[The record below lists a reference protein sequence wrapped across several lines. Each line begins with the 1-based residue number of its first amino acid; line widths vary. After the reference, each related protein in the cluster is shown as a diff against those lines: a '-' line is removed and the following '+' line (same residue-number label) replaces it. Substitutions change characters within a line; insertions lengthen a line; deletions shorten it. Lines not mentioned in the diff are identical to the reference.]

1 MPSSKGSSQ
10 PRDRAC
16 DSYDSRAR
24 QADSLLLS
32 HWFNLGSQWSLSTG
46 RPSRLMLVSL
56 EGSGSQG
63 GRHGRRRGGAGILEK
78 ARSAVDPQGHP
89 RAAPAHP
96 ARPQW
101 AGGVQGACSREG
113 TWNLEPQQTSPWRR
127 EPWRVLGA
135 KSPTAWVQRPAREER
150 GVTPGW
156 AARVPA
162 NLLHVVQRHEHLW
175 QLPPRLLWSDV
186 NRGESVPSPGQAGQ
200 SSAQGPETRLPPCEE
215 TLARPEHQGQMRT
228 EQPRHHPGLFP
239 SSPRRAEAAVKV
251 VQVHAGK

>member
-1 MPSSKGSSQ
+1 MEHVG
-10 PRDRAC
+10 
-16 DSYDSRAR
+16 
-24 QADSLLLS
+24 L
-32 HWFNLGSQWSLSTG
+32 
-46 RPSRLMLVSL
+46 
-56 EGSGSQG
+56 
-63 GRHGRRRGGAGILEK
+63 
-78 ARSAVDPQGHP
+78 RSAVCKEVKLQLEAQNESSEALGP
-89 RAAPAHP
+89 RYTVTCWEGNCDYFSPSCLRASFLVTRKGCAVGRLRTTAAGEG
-96 ARPQW
+96 RW
-101 AGGVQGACSREG
+101 GWCREWWTSLFSTKG
-113 TWNLEPQQTSPWRR
+113 RLELVS
-127 EPWRVLGA
+127 
-135 KSPTAWVQRPAREER
+135 AREER